1 MNLEGSNQF
10 RLGNHSCSYREVP
23 SKVTKMPL
31 EFSLNMLTKQRH
43 RKNYYILVER
53 FDPH

>member
-1 MNLEGSNQF
+1 MNLEGSNQL

-23 SKVTKMPL
+23 SKATKVHL
-31 EFSLNMLTKQRH
+31 EFSLKRRTKQRH
-43 RKNYYILVER
+43 GKNYHILVER